1 MTESGRDAR
10 AGHWI
15 PSWPSASIVALA
27 AAVSMACLGGWL
39 QLKPVQRQYFG
50 AYAHSSIYAALE
62 VQWSG
67 TYTLPDQRPGRYD
80 NVRMRDYLTHWSC
93 SGRGLQRG
101 LLLALDTMRRPL
113 R

>member
-1 MTESGRDAR
+1 MTDTGRDTR
-10 AGHWI
+10 AGYWI
-15 PSWPSASIVALA
+15 PSWPSASIVVLA

-62 VQWSG
+62 VPWSG

-80 NVRMRDYLTHWSC
+80 NVRLRDYLTRWIFG
-93 SGRGLQRG
+93 GRSLQR
-101 LLLALDTMRRPL
+101 LLIPPL
-113 R
+113 VTGVVT